1 MAHISVL
8 QKEVKEILDLQSG
21 DVLLDATVNGG
32 GHSADAAPIL
42 GVHGA
47 IIGIDRDSDAINR
60 SKAKLSEAICSVT
73 LVQDDFRNLD
83 RLLSSYGMRT
93 PTKILFDLGW
103 NASQFFGSD
112 SDALATAGRGFSF
125 QKDEPLLMTFKQNVE
140 ESDTTAYDVVNNWD
154 EENLAD
160 VIYGYGEERYS
171 RRIAKAIVA
180 SRSEGP
186 IKSSGQLAEIIKN
199 AVPIFYRFGR
209 IHPATKTFQAIRI
222 AVNDELQALEE
233 GLSKGFNILDKEGRM
248 AVISFHSL
256 EDRIVKRFFKLQ
268 VTLEK
273 GILINKKPI
282 TPDDEEITKNPRSR
296 SAKLRII
303 QKI

>member
-83 RLLSSYGMRT
+83 RLLSGYGMRT
-93 PTKILFDLGW
+93 PTKILFDLGL
-103 NASQFFGSD
+103 SSD
-112 SDALATAGRGFSF
+112 QLESSGRGFSF
-125 QKDEPLLMTFKQNVE
+125 KKDELLIMTFEKEGDGQ
-140 ESDTTAYDVVNNWD
+140 DITAVKVIN
-154 EENLAD
+154 EFGEKEIAD
-160 VIYGYGEERYS
+160 IIYKYGEDTNS
-171 RRIAKAIVA
+171 RRIAKAIVEA
-180 SRSEGP
+180 RR
-186 IKSSGQLAEIIKN
+186 AERILTSAKLHGIIAQ
-199 AVPIFYRFGR
+199 AVKGR
-209 IHPATKTFQAIRI
+209 GKIDPATKTFQALRI
-222 AVNDELQALEE
+222 FVNDELSAIEEALPKAF
-233 GLSKGFNILDKEGRM
+233 GCLAPHGRL

-256 EDRIVKRFFKLQ
+256 EDRIVKKYFRALGKSGTALDL
-268 VTLEK
+268 T
-273 GILINKKPI
+273 KKPI
-282 TPDDEEITKNPRSR
+282 VASSEEILENPRSR
-296 SAKLRII
+296 SAKLRAVE
-303 QKI
+303 KC

>member
-93 PTKILFDLGW
+93 PTKILFDLGL
-103 NASQFFGSD
+103 SSD
-112 SDALATAGRGFSF
+112 QLESSGRGFSF
-125 QKDEPLLMTFKQNVE
+125 KRDEPLIMTFEKE
-140 ESDTTAYDVVNNWD
+140 GGGRDITAVKVVN
-154 EENLAD
+154 EFGEKEIAD
-160 VIYGYGEERYS
+160 IIYKYGEDTNS
-171 RRIAKAIVA
+171 RRIAKAIVEA
-180 SRSEGP
+180 RR
-186 IKSSGQLAEIIKN
+186 AERILTSAKLHGIIAQ
-199 AVPIFYRFGR
+199 AVKGR
-209 IHPATKTFQAIRI
+209 GKIDPATKTFQALRI
-222 AVNDELQALEE
+222 FVNDELSAIEEALPKAF
-233 GLSKGFNILDKEGRM
+233 GCLAPRGRL

-256 EDRIVKRFFKLQ
+256 EDRIVKKYFRALGKSGTALDL
-268 VTLEK
+268 T
-273 GILINKKPI
+273 KKPVVAGS
-282 TPDDEEITKNPRSR
+282 EEILGNPRSR
-296 SAKLRII
+296 SAKLRAVE
-303 QKI
+303 KC

>member
-8 QKEVKEILDLQSG
+8 QKEVKEILDLQSC

-93 PTKILFDLGW
+93 PTKILFDLGL
-103 NASQFFGSD
+103 SSD
-112 SDALATAGRGFSF
+112 QLESSGRGFSF
-125 QKDEPLLMTFKQNVE
+125 KRDEPLIMTFEKE
-140 ESDTTAYDVVNNWD
+140 G
-154 EENLAD
+154 AD
-160 VIYGYGEERYS
+160 IIYKYGEDTNS
-171 RRIAKAIVA
+171 RRIAKAIVEA
-180 SRSEGP
+180 RR
-186 IKSSGQLAEIIKN
+186 AERILTSAKLHGIIAQ
-199 AVPIFYRFGR
+199 AVKGR
-209 IHPATKTFQAIRI
+209 GKIDPATKTFQALRI
-222 AVNDELQALEE
+222 FVNDELSAIEEALPKAF
-233 GLSKGFNILDKEGRM
+233 GCLAPRGRL

-256 EDRIVKRFFKLQ
+256 EDRIVKKYFRALGKSGTALDL
-268 VTLEK
+268 T
-273 GILINKKPI
+273 KKPVVAGS
-282 TPDDEEITKNPRSR
+282 EEILGNPRSR
-296 SAKLRII
+296 SAKLRAVE
-303 QKI
+303 KC

>member
-1 MAHISVL
+1 MNHESVL
-8 QKEVKEILDLQSG
+8 LKEIIDGLSFQDG
-21 DVLLDATVNGG
+21 DIYLDATLGMG
-32 GHSADAAPIL
+32 GHMEGVWQKMKSQVTLAGIDADEMSVILSRERLDLAGAKPKL
-42 GVHGA
+42 GVL
-47 IIGIDRDSDAINR
+47 N
-60 SKAKLSEAICSVT
+60 
-73 LVQDDFRNLD
+73 FRNIDKAPEML
-83 RLLSSYGMRT
+83 GIKN

-103 NASQFFGSD
+103 NASQFFGSNTD
-112 SDALATAGRGFSF
+112 TSATEGRGFSF

-180 SRSEGP
+180 SRSESP